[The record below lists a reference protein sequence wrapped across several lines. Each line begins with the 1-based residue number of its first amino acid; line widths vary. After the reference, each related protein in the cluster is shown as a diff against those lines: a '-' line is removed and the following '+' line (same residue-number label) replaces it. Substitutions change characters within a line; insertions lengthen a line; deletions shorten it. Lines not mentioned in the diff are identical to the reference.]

1 VPQSTPTE
9 GGCIITEKPAE
20 SASSRAT
27 SPGNLSDSSRDATT
41 QCCVGARLVIR
52 RSEYTQT
59 DPLVST
65 LVPQPIK
72 TFADAG
78 TQVDII
84 GESYDGSIP
93 GLSGHS
99 SHVKDEKGKTC
110 GGMNPRYRPRVL

>member
-1 VPQSTPTE
+1 M
-9 GGCIITEKPAE
+9 
-20 SASSRAT
+20 
-27 SPGNLSDSSRDATT
+27 
-41 QCCVGARLVIR
+41 IR

-84 GESYDGSIP
+84 GESHDGSYP
-93 GLSGHS
+93 GPSGHS
-99 SHVKDEKGKTC
+99 SHVKDEKEKKC
-110 GGMNPRYRPRVL
+110 GGIDPGYCPVYCDKLI